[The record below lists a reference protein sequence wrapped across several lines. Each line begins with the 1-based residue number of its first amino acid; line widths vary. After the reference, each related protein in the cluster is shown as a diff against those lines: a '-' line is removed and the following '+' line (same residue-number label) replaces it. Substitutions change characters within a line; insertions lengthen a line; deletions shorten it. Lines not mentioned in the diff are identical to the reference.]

1 MFPAMKRVLGIGVKR
16 LFLGGLLLGWA
27 ACSSL
32 AQTPEI
38 SADATNSV
46 VVATDESASP
56 VDNPVTAASDWVN
69 RLASPAW
76 VERLAEYL
84 PFLEYQWLGNAL
96 WKYLASLIY
105 IFLAFFTAKLV
116 DFLTRVWLKRWAEKT
131 QTRFDD
137 LLLELLCGP
146 VKVVCFVILLH
157 VGLRVFN
164 WPGAV
169 EEFLSKALTIIVA
182 ASLTY
187 MLIKFV
193 DLAVGYWRKRVVS
206 DEEKTFD
213 DQLGAIIRKSLKVFV
228 VGGHVGDPGQHRG
241 ENHRRAGV
249 AGIGGLAVALA
260 AQDTLA
266 NMFGAIAVFLT
277 NRSASATAWCWT
289 KWTARWSIGLRSTRV
304 RSLDGF
310 LVTIPNKTIANA
322 TIINISARPTIQT
335 VMNIGITYDTSTE
348 QVKRALK
355 IIEDDKGHPGSS
367 NCLISFNKFED
378 SALNILV
385 IHCALDQLRRVF
397 ERHAGNESRLERAFR
412 CGGHWLRLPDADA
425 LRQAGFGLARPG
437 RRLRPARGH
446 LKNSRRRPITTINPP
461 NTRRRAPEDCSLS
474 HVPRNPP
481 PMARGASAS
490 AGPQSMRP
498 KA

>member
-1 MFPAMKRVLGIGVKR
+1 MFPIMKRVLGIGVKR

-32 AQTPEI
+32 AQTPEV
-38 SADATNSV
+38 SADATNPV

-213 DQLGAIIRKSLKVFV
+213 DQLVPIIRKSLKVFV
-228 VGGHVGDPGQHRG
+228 VVVATLVTLD
-241 ENHRRAGV
+241 NIGV
-249 AGIGGLAVALA
+249 KITAVLASLGIGGLAVALA

-266 NMFGAIAVFLT
+266 NMFGAIAVFLDKPF
-277 NRSASATAWCWT
+277 RIGDRVVLD
-289 KWTARWSIGLRSTRV
+289 KVDGPVESIGLRSTRV

-355 IIEDDKGHPGSS
+355 IIEDVYKGHPGSS

-385 IHCALDQLRRVF
+385 IHWWHSTNYAEYLNGMQEMNLALKERFDVAGIGFAFPTRTLYVKQDSDWRVQ
-397 ERHAGNESRLERAFR
+397 
-412 CGGHWLRLPDADA
+412 GG
-425 LRQAGFGLARPG
+425 G
-437 RRLRPARGH
+437 
-446 LKNSRRRPITTINPP
+446 T
-461 NTRRRAPEDCSLS
+461 APR
-474 HVPRNPP
+474 VVT
-481 PMARGASAS
+481 
-490 AGPQSMRP
+490 
-498 KA
+498 